1 MFFRHGMTL
10 RFPTLAAIVA
20 LTFLAGC
27 EIDGPPELP
36 APTPPPATG
45 EFEETEEV
53 VALDTE
59 PAPTPEPAVEEAT
72 PTPTPEPVNPNV
84 GTLPYGIPV
93 PGKPGFVVSPH
104 SRNDGYVDVRGFPP
118 GSEVKDPYSG
128 QTFLVP

>member
-1 MFFRHGMTL
+1 MRL
-10 RFPTLAAIVA
+10 RISTLAATVA
-20 LTFLAGC
+20 LAFLAGC

-36 APTPPPATG
+36 EPTPA
-45 EFEETEEV
+45 
-53 VALDTE
+53 
-59 PAPTPEPAVEEAT
+59 PAVGEPEESETVIELEAT
-72 PTPTPEPVNPNV
+72 PTPTPEPAMEEPTPTPTPEPTNPNV

>member
-1 MFFRHGMTL
+1 MT
-10 RFPTLAAIVA
+10 
-20 LTFLAGC
+20 GC

-36 APTPPPATG
+36 EPTPPPATG
-45 EFEETEEV
+45 EIEETETIVE
-53 VALDTE
+53 LDTE
-59 PAPTPEPAVEEAT
+59 PAPTPAAALEDPT
-72 PTPTPEPVNPNV
+72 PTPTPEPPAADPNI